1 MKSHDAMQRE
11 LKKFGLAYPLGAQQE
26 SMAGSR

>member
-1 MKSHDAMQRE
+1 MKSHDAVQRK
-11 LKKFGLAYPLGAQQE
+11 LKKFGLAYPEAQQE